1 MEPGEGEEE
10 EDEEEEEEGP
20 VQGVGKTLCD
30 ARKHS
35 TRAAVTDP
43 NSANVVIIV
52 NPMDFREP
60 GAFPT
65 VTSCIRT
72 APTRIERAWRVAQGA
87 GARAVDRRGAS
98 NRQNVLNRFGPKTL
112 KNN

>member
-1 MEPGEGEEE
+1 MEQVEGE
-10 EDEEEEEEGP
+10 EEEEEEGP

-43 NSANVVIIV
+43 TSANVVIIV
-52 NPMDFREP
+52 NPTDFREP

-65 VTSCIRT
+65 SYIVYQD
-72 APTRIERAWRVAQGA
+72 RA
-87 GARAVDRRGAS
+87 D
-98 NRQNVLNRFGPKTL
+98 TH
-112 KNN
+112 